1 MKTIEA
7 LTGFIAF
14 LLVML
19 LAFSTTY
26 NVIIKA
32 HERKERIYE
41 YESKENMANVTKGTY
56 SGLYNEEFYT

>member
-1 MKTIEA
+1 MIMQFKHFEIIRAFVKVFMKTIEA
-7 LTGFIAF
+7 LSGFIAF

-32 HERKERIYE
+32 NDRKLKID
-41 YESKENMANVTKGTY
+41 
-56 SGLYNEEFYT
+56 EFN

>member
-7 LTGFIAF
+7 LSGFIAF

-32 HERKERIYE
+32 NDRKHKIDKFYKRNDTDVEI
-41 YESKENMANVTKGTY
+41 GTY
-56 SGLYNEEFYT
+56 SGFYDE